1 MTLSISLQN
10 YLTDLDLSQP
20 TELSLNFVE
29 LLQKKHIAKYSFNS
43 LAVVLGE
50 DLSLETDALS
60 EKIVTRGLGGYCF
73 EHNKL
78 TYELLSALGYEV
90 DLKLAR
96 VLYNQEKKA
105 PRTHRVTLLKHQGLD
120 YLIDTGFGAYGPS
133 YPLLLEVDKEQA
145 VGGEIYRIISLSAE
159 KQLDTLEY
167 DVQIWKQGAFFTLYR
182 FDLADYSDADCQL
195 SHFFSHKYPEAGFVN
210 NLVISL
216 KNDER
221 IVAIKNHEFIT
232 RFEDR
237 GERIETINLIRSAD
251 RLYQIL
257 SNTFE
262 LSIDKAIVDHL
273 FERFL
278 QPRLESEKEISSKQE
293 ASQPKSQRGV
303 KTKQNLMDKTS

>member
-20 TELSLNFVE
+20 AELSLRFVGS
-29 LLQKKHIAKYSFNS
+29 LQSRHIAKYSFNS
-43 LAVVLGE
+43 LSVVLSE
-50 DLSLETDALS
+50 DLPLETEVLS

-78 TYELLSALGYEV
+78 TFELLNALGYEV
-90 DLKLAR
+90 ELKLAR

-105 PRTHRVTLLKHQGLD
+105 PRTHRVTLLKYQGLG

-133 YPLLLEVDKEQA
+133 YPLLLEVDKEQTI
-145 VGGEIYRIISLSAE
+145 GGETYRIISLSAD
-159 KQLDTLEY
+159 KPLDTLEY
-167 DVQIWKQGAFFTLYR
+167 DVQIFKEGAFFTLYR

-210 NLVISL
+210 NLVVSL

-221 IVAIKNHEFIT
+221 IVALKNHQLIT
-232 RFEDR
+232 RFTDNKGQRVEVTNLLTSSED
-237 GERIETINLIRSAD
+237 
-251 RLYQIL
+251 LYFSL
-257 SNTFE
+257 TNTFN
-262 LSIDKAIVDHL
+262 LTMDQAIAKHL

-278 QPRLESEKEISSKQE
+278 
-293 ASQPKSQRGV
+293 A
-303 KTKQNLMDKTS
+303 TKLVDIQATKIRETLQTATDRQVS